1 MLCLCGRI
9 YKDIFVESNHSDP
22 ESLEKAIHW
31 YRKGFEVQPNEYAG
45 VNLATLL
52 VVAGNEFSKCRELQ
66 QIGEFG
72 RAGEGLEQE
81 GRCGEEN
88 GEWKRRDFL
97 REMSDLG
104 VGVDSWSACRR

>member
-9 YKDIFVESNHSDP
+9 YKDIFVESCHTDT

-52 VVAGNEFSKCRELQ
+52 VVAGNEFSKSRELQ
-66 QIGEFG
+66 QIGEF
-72 RAGEGLEQE
+72 
-81 GRCGEEN
+81 
-88 GEWKRRDFL
+88 
-97 REMSDLG
+97 
-104 VGVDSWSACRR
+104 